1 MEIIENKELRVEISA
16 VGAEMQSLTDIATG
30 RQLLWQG
37 DPAYWQRRS
46 PVLFPA
52 VGGLWNGTYR
62 TSNGTYRMPKH
73 GFVREAEWQVSS
85 RTEQSVTFAPE
96 QTSEEA
102 AMLPWP
108 YRVEVEYRLEE
119 RRVCTIFRVY
129 NTGSETMFFQMGGHP
144 GFHLPDFA
152 PDRLISG
159 YIELEGRPEYLL
171 RAAEQGCTAVTAVP
185 CAKSGEHGTK
195 SGEQCTKSGEHRTK
209 SGEQCAKSGNKI
221 AAVHYPVPLNADGLV
236 PVCAETFA
244 NEALI
249 LPDHQISAATLL
261 RTDGTP
267 LVRVSSSAPVWLFW
281 APQSIHS
288 PFVCFEPWYGLCDPI
303 GFEGTVDHR
312 PFINRLE
319 AGTLWHGGY
328 EILVY

>member
-1 MEIIENKELRVEISA
+1 MEIIENKELRCEISA

-62 TSNGTYRMPKH
+62 TSNGIYRMPKH
-73 GFVREAEWQVSS
+73 GFVRQAEWQVSS
-85 RTEQSVTFAPE
+85 RTEQSVTFAHE
-96 QTSEEA
+96 QTPEEA
-102 AMLPWP
+102 AMFPWP

-119 RRVCTIFRVY
+119 RRLCTIFRVY

-152 PDRLISG
+152 PDRPISG
-159 YIELEGRPEYLL
+159 DLELEGRPEYLL
-171 RAAEQGCTAVTAVP
+171 RAAEQGCTVVTTDF
-185 CAKSGEHGTK
+185 CA
-195 SGEQCTKSGEHRTK
+195 K
-209 SGEQCAKSGNKI
+209 SGEQCAKSGNKT
-221 AAVHYPVPLNADGLV
+221 AAVHYPVPLDADGLV

-281 APQSIHS
+281 APQDLHS

-319 AGTLWHGGY
+319 AGALWHGGY
-328 EILVY
+328 EIFVY